1 MACVLCA
8 SSNEVEFPSEIILHF
23 PFSGLENLDKHGV
36 FVYPKVLVC
45 LDCGLSRFTTPETEA
60 AALANGVG
68 RQMKARNRRSVTAAE
83 VERLR
88 IA

>member
-45 LDCGLSRFTTPETEA
+45 LDCGLSRFNSGNRSGCTCE
-60 AALANGVG
+60 
-68 RQMKARNRRSVTAAE
+68 RRRSSDE
-83 VERLR
+83 SEEPEKRYR
-88 IA
+88 C